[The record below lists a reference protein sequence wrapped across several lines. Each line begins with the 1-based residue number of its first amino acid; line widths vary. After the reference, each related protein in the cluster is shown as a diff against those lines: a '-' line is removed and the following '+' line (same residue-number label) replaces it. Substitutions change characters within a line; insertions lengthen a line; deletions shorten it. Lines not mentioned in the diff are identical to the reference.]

1 MRDCSSPVPLYRCVS
16 CSRIWKL
23 GSRVLFSTCPRRSI
37 DPLKEGSIVVSRGK
51 GEHGFVGSFDGT
63 MVLKGWLLP
72 PFFFSFFF
80 VLFGC
85 RCYMDFE
92 DLPYMDFVQSD
103 IWICSWNVRFVKA
116 LHDLDHCCFFAFF
129 PLILHIVVIRKGKSF
144 D

>member
-80 VLFGC
+80 CAVW
-85 RCYMDFE
+85 M
-92 DLPYMDFVQSD
+92 
-103 IWICSWNVRFVKA
+103 
-116 LHDLDHCCFFAFF
+116 
-129 PLILHIVVIRKGKSF
+129 
-144 D
+144 